1 MKTDVA
7 GKLVEVLLGHRFK
20 TNAGACLNP
29 F

>member
-7 GKLVEVLLGHRFK
+7 GKLVEVLLGRRFK
-20 TNAGACLNP
+20 TSAGACLIH